1 MFFSSICFSLF
12 CCAGQGRAFRYQ
24 IQQITHTGQRGC
36 KPFSYPVDVPQI
48 QLLRNACKHIPGV
61 QGQRQ
66 IAVTEDKAAQ
76 LGSSGRCLQLLYQVT
91 KLRCDLIVHLPAI
104 RRMSGKVLPEGGR
117 GGDVVLLPLLEH
129 VVQGDVQRRVT
140 DDLAANHDATEQ
152 CLGSGHPVVVVGA
165 GLFLHRAAQLHIGR
179 GEPQSLV
186 LALVEVRHGTL
197 RKGDR
202 RQPCRLQVRPVDGQR
217 GRLRLRAKGF
227 CQLRAEEAA
236 QEAENARNEAEQEWE
251 SFSDGILNSLYDI
264 EATAEDIS
272 DDMSE
277 YMRKALIKAMYVENF
292 KPQMQKWY
300 NEWKKA
306 MGDDDLTSE
315 EKQLLD
321 SMKQTMVD
329 DMKKEVDAINQ
340 FFGTMFLQQ
349 ASSKG
354 FEAMSQDTGE
364 ELNGRFTA
372 LQVAGE
378 EIKNQSIQQTGLL
391 SSINGKLS
399 LLNLRSGDVPALL
412 SGTPNFADRAKETI
426 ASGYQSQ
433 VHIVFPTEDIKALT
447 DKVSNMERLVDEMRT
462 FQVEGNMDRR
472 DILENSVILAK
483 NSPRIL
489 DNTND
494 IKQDIKNL

>member
-1 MFFSSICFSLF
+1 MRKELIESMYIEQYEPRIKAIWEKWKEYSEDGLVTDEERANIKNDIDELSKEVADAAGEISDAWKDSGEEVRKAFNSFSDSIKSVLYDAEATAEDIADNIYQYMRNALVDSMFTAQL
-12 CCAGQGRAFRYQ
+12 Q
-24 IQQITHTGQRGC
+24 
-36 KPFSYPVDVPQI
+36 PQI
-48 QLLRNACKHIPGV
+48 QAWYDKYTEFMKDGAIDTAERKTLDKMIAEIQKAGV
-61 QGQRQ
+61 
-66 IAVTEDKAAQ
+66 D
-76 LGSSGRCLQLLYQVT
+76 
-91 KLRCDLIVHLPAI
+91 IV
-104 RRMSGKVLPEGGR
+104 
-117 GGDVVLLPLLEH
+117 D
-129 VVQGDVQRRVT
+129 
-140 DDLAANHDATEQ
+140 AANKLFPTLDT
-152 CLGSGHPVVVVGA
+152 GA
-165 GLFLHRAAQLHIGR
+165 IN
-179 GEPQSLV
+179 
-186 LALVEVRHGTL
+186 
-197 RKGDR
+197 
-202 RQPCRLQVRPVDGQR
+202 
-217 GRLRLRAKGF
+217 
-227 CQLRAEEAA
+227 RAEEAA

-340 FFGTMFLQQ
+340 FFGTMFSQQ

-399 LLNLRSGDVPALL
+399 LLNLRSEDVPTLL

-447 DKVSNMERLVDEMRT
+447 DKVSNMERIVDEMRT

>member
-1 MFFSSICFSLF
+1 
-12 CCAGQGRAFRYQ
+12 
-24 IQQITHTGQRGC
+24 
-36 KPFSYPVDVPQI
+36 
-48 QLLRNACKHIPGV
+48 
-61 QGQRQ
+61 
-66 IAVTEDKAAQ
+66 
-76 LGSSGRCLQLLYQVT
+76 
-91 KLRCDLIVHLPAI
+91 
-104 RRMSGKVLPEGGR
+104 
-117 GGDVVLLPLLEH
+117 
-129 VVQGDVQRRVT
+129 
-140 DDLAANHDATEQ
+140 
-152 CLGSGHPVVVVGA
+152 
-165 GLFLHRAAQLHIGR
+165 
-179 GEPQSLV
+179 
-186 LALVEVRHGTL
+186 
-197 RKGDR
+197 
-202 RQPCRLQVRPVDGQR
+202 
-217 GRLRLRAKGF
+217 
-227 CQLRAEEAA
+227 
-236 QEAENARNEAEQEWE
+236 
-251 SFSDGILNSLYDI
+251 
-264 EATAEDIS
+264 
-272 DDMSE
+272 
-277 YMRKALIKAMYVENF
+277 MRKALIKAMYVENF

-340 FFGTMFLQQ
+340 FFGTMFSQQ

-399 LLNLRSGDVPALL
+399 LLNLRSEDVPTLL

-447 DKVSNMERLVDEMRT
+447 DRVSNMERIVDEMRT
-462 FQVEGNMDRR
+462 LTVE
-472 DILENSVILAK
+472 IYLKTLLFL
-483 NSPRIL
+483 PRIVREYS
-489 DNTND
+489 
-494 IKQDIKNL
+494 IIQMISSRI

>member
-1 MFFSSICFSLF
+1 
-12 CCAGQGRAFRYQ
+12 
-24 IQQITHTGQRGC
+24 
-36 KPFSYPVDVPQI
+36 
-48 QLLRNACKHIPGV
+48 
-61 QGQRQ
+61 
-66 IAVTEDKAAQ
+66 
-76 LGSSGRCLQLLYQVT
+76 
-91 KLRCDLIVHLPAI
+91 
-104 RRMSGKVLPEGGR
+104 
-117 GGDVVLLPLLEH
+117 
-129 VVQGDVQRRVT
+129 
-140 DDLAANHDATEQ
+140 
-152 CLGSGHPVVVVGA
+152 
-165 GLFLHRAAQLHIGR
+165 
-179 GEPQSLV
+179 
-186 LALVEVRHGTL
+186 
-197 RKGDR
+197 
-202 RQPCRLQVRPVDGQR
+202 
-217 GRLRLRAKGF
+217 
-227 CQLRAEEAA
+227 
-236 QEAENARNEAEQEWE
+236 
-251 SFSDGILNSLYDI
+251 
-264 EATAEDIS
+264 
-272 DDMSE
+272 MSE

-340 FFGTMFLQQ
+340 FFGTMFSQQ

-399 LLNLRSGDVPALL
+399 LLNLRSEDVPTLL
-412 SGTPNFADRAKETI
+412 SGTPNFVDRAKETI

-447 DKVSNMERLVDEMRT
+447 DKVSNMERIVDEMRT

>member
-1 MFFSSICFSLF
+1 
-12 CCAGQGRAFRYQ
+12 
-24 IQQITHTGQRGC
+24 
-36 KPFSYPVDVPQI
+36 
-48 QLLRNACKHIPGV
+48 
-61 QGQRQ
+61 
-66 IAVTEDKAAQ
+66 
-76 LGSSGRCLQLLYQVT
+76 
-91 KLRCDLIVHLPAI
+91 
-104 RRMSGKVLPEGGR
+104 
-117 GGDVVLLPLLEH
+117 
-129 VVQGDVQRRVT
+129 
-140 DDLAANHDATEQ
+140 
-152 CLGSGHPVVVVGA
+152 
-165 GLFLHRAAQLHIGR
+165 
-179 GEPQSLV
+179 
-186 LALVEVRHGTL
+186 
-197 RKGDR
+197 
-202 RQPCRLQVRPVDGQR
+202 
-217 GRLRLRAKGF
+217 
-227 CQLRAEEAA
+227 
-236 QEAENARNEAEQEWE
+236 
-251 SFSDGILNSLYDI
+251 
-264 EATAEDIS
+264 
-272 DDMSE
+272 MSE

-340 FFGTMFLQQ
+340 FFGTMFSQQ

-354 FEAMSQDTGE
+354 LEAMSQDTGE

-426 ASGYQSQ
+426 ASGHQSQ

-447 DKVSNMERLVDEMRT
+447 DRVSNMERIVDEMRT